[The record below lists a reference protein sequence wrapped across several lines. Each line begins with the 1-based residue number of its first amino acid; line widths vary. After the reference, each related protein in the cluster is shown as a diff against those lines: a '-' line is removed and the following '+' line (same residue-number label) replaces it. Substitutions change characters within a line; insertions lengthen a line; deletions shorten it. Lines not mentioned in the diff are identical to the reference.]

1 MSYCPECGVDH
12 HAADRIAEQAA
23 DREVTLAKIHADR
36 DIKIAQIGA
45 NVTRDTADVDQAAE
59 LARAEGK
66 AEGMETAIDGAA
78 VDQAPELG
86 DGAPIVVDAPA
97 AEPELEAEPELAPPP
112 APPSSPSS
120 PSSSAGWWAGYR

>member
-1 MSYCPECGVDH
+1 MFCPTCGIDH
-12 HAADRIAEQAA
+12 HVAERAEEQAA
-23 DREVTLAKIHADR
+23 DRAVELARIEANRDITIAKIT
-36 DIKIAQIGA
+36 A

-86 DGAPIVVDAPA
+86 DGEPIVVSAPD
-97 AEPELEAEPELAPPP
+97 AEPELEPEPELAPPP